1 MPEKTT
7 YYAIIGV
14 GRAADNP
21 SGLARRRHTG
31 EGRVDESLRRDL
43 GWGPTATIVDWEY
56 GNHTGDL
63 AEITEGEAEA
73 LIERFR
79 EKWCRLAPGLVRQPV
94 NHAHSRREGK
104 QRVGSTLCVEL
115 TPKYGGQSFT
125 KG

>member
-1 MPEKTT
+1 VGEAVT
-7 YYAIIGV
+7 YFAVTLQGTQAGV
-14 GRAADNP
+14 
-21 SGLARRRHTG
+21 ARRRSLADG
-31 EGRVDESLRRDL
+31 GIEDEMLRHDMTWQRDSLITEWKRGD
-43 GWGPTATIVDWEY
+43 ATEE
-56 GNHTGDL
+56 L